1 MELWNITIVYIKRIY
16 QIFHQ
21 WISKEFRK
29 ILQKCSEV
37 LHANPIHEV
46 VKSNSG
52 ECVQWHHVVG
62 ILIFH
67 IDLVQAVVNLV
78 SQ

>member
-1 MELWNITIVYIKRIY
+1 MEPWNIAIVYIKRIY

-29 ILQKCSEV
+29 ILQICSEV
-37 LHANPIHEV
+37 LHANPIHEA
-46 VKSNSG
+46 VKSNIG

-62 ILIFH
+62 VVILRK
-67 IDLVQAVVNLV
+67 LRQAVINLL
-78 SQ
+78 